1 MKRILALTLALALLL
16 CGCGSKDAPAGNTT
30 IPTETA
36 APTEA
41 TTQPATEPTTVPT
54 EPEVYFNP
62 LNGEILDAP
71 FTGRIHGHTISNMA
85 ENMPHVNLVKADIV
99 MEMFVN
105 MNNIVRCL
113 ALYSD
118 IASVDAIGSTRS
130 TRPIFND
137 IAQHYSLIVSHAGGS
152 DTALNDA
159 NSHGIEHFNIESW
172 DVQEVAA
179 TSYRDKEYKRSL
191 ENSLFGIGSGI
202 KEYAAAQGWPME
214 LEKDYGLTFTEN
226 GTPEGGEYA
235 DKISLTFSY
244 KQAKKDTHMVYDRE
258 LGKYV
263 WNQYNKEM
271 TDQITGE
278 KEAFT
283 NVIIMHANI
292 TNNGLYHAA
301 DFLAG
306 GTGYYANGG
315 KIIPITWT
323 CDGEDQPFRFQ
334 RADGQPLNLG
344 MGNSYI
350 AIAPAESPVTWE
362 GAAPVAE
369 TLPAGTVPA
378 EAMAEIPP
386 VEAAAEDAM
395 LEEAAG

>member
-1 MKRILALTLALALLL
+1 MKRILALTLVLALLL
-16 CGCGSKDAPAGNTT
+16 SGCGGKAETLHSEAPAETT
-30 IPTETA
+30 V
-36 APTEA
+36 PTEA
-41 TTQPATEPTTVPT
+41 TTEPTTEPTTVPT
-54 EPEVYFNP
+54 EPPVYYNP

-71 FTGRIHGHTISNMA
+71 FTGRLHGHTISNMA
-85 ENMPHVNLVKADIV
+85 ENMPHVNLVKADVV

-118 IASVDAIGSTRS
+118 IESVEAIGSTRS

-152 DTALNDA
+152 DTALGDA
-159 NSHGIEHFNIESW
+159 NSRGLEHFNIESW
-172 DVQEVAA
+172 DVQEVVT
-179 TSYRDKEYKRSL
+179 TSYRDKEYHRSL

-202 KEYAAAQGWPME
+202 KAYAQSQGWPME
-214 LEKDYGLTFTEN
+214 LERDYGFRFAEDGN
-226 GTPEGGEYA
+226 GTPAAGEYA

-263 WNQYNKEM
+263 WNQYGKEM

-283 NVIIMHANI
+283 NVILMQTAI
-292 TNNGLYHAA
+292 TNNGIYHAA
-301 DFLAG
+301 DFVAG

-315 KIIPITWT
+315 RIIPITWT
-323 CDGEDQPFRFQ
+323 CADENSAFEYFTESGEPLLM
-334 RADGQPLNLG
+334 GQ
-344 MGNSYI
+344 GNTYI
-350 AIAPAESPVTWE
+350 AIYPTDSPVTWE
-362 GAAPVAE
+362 GSAPVEE
-369 TLPAGTVPA
+369 TLPAETIPGEA
-378 EAMAEIPP
+378 EVSP
-386 VEAAAEDAM
+386 VEAAAAEDM
-395 LEEAAG
+395 PEEAAG